1 MSKRAIARH
10 FCISRDSV
18 EKMILYSVPPGYRRT
33 APVKRP
39 KLDGFTE
46 IIDAWLLEDADRPR
60 KQRHTA
66 KRVLD
71 RLRDEHG
78 FTGGYTIVKAYLRE
92 HQRRSRE
99 MFVPLHHAPGH
110 AQADFGEAL
119 VVIGGVEQKAHF
131 FVFDLP
137 HSDACYVRAYPAATA
152 EAWADGHVHA
162 FAFFGRVPLSVL
174 YDNDRCLVARILPDG
189 TRKRATLFSGM
200 LSHYV
205 IEDRYGRPGKGND
218 KGAVEGI
225 VGWSRRNFMV
235 PLPRFATWD
244 EFNIWLEEQC
254 RKRQSE
260 ILRGHQETIGERL
273 QRDLAAMMPLPP
285 APFEACD
292 QATGRVSSQALVR
305 YRTNDYSVPVSYGH
319 REVWIR
325 GYVDEVVIGCGG
337 DGEPPKA
344 PPVRARRRT
353 PAIPDATAART
364 WSSTRSITCR
374 CWRRRSALSIRPRRW
389 RIGSCRPSSTPCAA

>member
-18 EKMILYSVPPGYRRT
+18 DKMIVYSVPPGYRRT
-33 APVKRP
+33 APIKRP

-46 IIDAWLLEDADRPR
+46 IIDAWLREDTDRPR

-174 YDNDRCLVARILPDG
+174 YDNDRCLVD
-189 TRKRATLFSGM
+189 
-200 LSHYV
+200 
-205 IEDRYGRPGKGND
+205 
-218 KGAVEGI
+218 
-225 VGWSRRNFMV
+225 
-235 PLPRFATWD
+235 
-244 EFNIWLEEQC
+244 
-254 RKRQSE
+254 
-260 ILRGHQETIGERL
+260 
-273 QRDLAAMMPLPP
+273 P
-285 APFEACD
+285 APPGWRLLV
-292 QATGRVSSQALVR
+292 ATVFQLAQER
-305 YRTNDYSVPVSYGH
+305 
-319 REVWIR
+319 
-325 GYVDEVVIGCGG
+325 
-337 DGEPPKA
+337 
-344 PPVRARRRT
+344 
-353 PAIPDATAART
+353 
-364 WSSTRSITCR
+364 
-374 CWRRRSALSIRPRRW
+374 
-389 RIGSCRPSSTPCAA
+389 

>member
-1 MSKRAIARH
+1 LELYRKVRRAYFRQGMSKRSIARH
-10 FCISRDSV
+10 FGISRDSV
-18 EKMILYSVPPGYRRT
+18 DKMIVYSVPPGYRRT

-46 IIDAWLLEDADRPR
+46 IIDRWLLEDADRPR

-66 KRVLD
+66 KRILD
-71 RLRDEHG
+71 RLREGEACRAIGPSDNGER

-189 TRKRATLFSGM
+189 TRKRATLFSGL

-205 IEDRYGRPGKGND
+205 IEDRYGRPGKGNGEPSCRHAFETD
-218 KGAVEGI
+218 GERRRRGDRRLVAAQLHGAAAAVRDLG
-225 VGWSRRNFMV
+225 
-235 PLPRFATWD
+235 
-244 EFNIWLEEQC
+244 
-254 RKRQSE
+254 
-260 ILRGHQETIGERL
+260 RL
-273 QRDLAAMMPLPP
+273 QRLAGGAVPQTAGREP
-285 APFEACD
+285 A
-292 QATGRVSSQALVR
+292 
-305 YRTNDYSVPVSYGH
+305 
-319 REVWIR
+319 
-325 GYVDEVVIGCGG
+325 
-337 DGEPPKA
+337 
-344 PPVRARRRT
+344 
-353 PAIPDATAART
+353 
-364 WSSTRSITCR
+364 
-374 CWRRRSALSIRPRRW
+374 RPRRDD
-389 RIGSCRPSSTPCAA
+389 RRAAPARSRGDDAAAAGAVRGVRPGERPGQLAGAGTLQDQ